1 MNKNSLFLIISIF
14 FITSNVCAMLIS
26 FSDKEGKIDAH
37 NYLDSFFERTFT
49 QNKEEFQKLPK
60 KARLRVLESCGEA
73 KPLIF
78 IAMTAHDV
86 QYEVLSK
93 VCMFTDADGCTKDAL
108 CLQHLCAMP
117 LGKILEICNKK
128 TRQAECFPILLN
140 NQHILSPASHMR
152 IQPDCAQVMSD
163 ATCGKTITNDGLLVI
178 NKTLPNDIYN
188 FPGLKDQCISVD
200 LSRSEKINLLARSLA
215 RGTQGFCS
223 ICLPSPQ
230 ALLRCCLIAV
240 AAIFIDLYILG
251 IPSSSQSVVPYTG
264 LFLVGVGI
272 PVTGVSILTNRSY
285 LQDHPPVKT
294 ITFGKIKNSFHA

>member
-1 MNKNSLFLIISIF
+1 MNKNSLFLIISVF

-49 QNKEEFQKLPK
+49 ENKKELQKLPK
-60 KARLRVLESCGEA
+60 KARLKVLESCGEA

-78 IAMTAHDV
+78 IAMTTDDV
-86 QYEVLSK
+86 RYEVFSK
-93 VCMFTDADGCTKDAL
+93 TMLMDANGCTKDAL

-117 LGKILEICNKK
+117 VGKILEICNQK
-128 TRQAECFPILLN
+128 TRQAACFPIVLN
-140 NQHILSPASHMR
+140 NQHIFSPASHMR
-152 IQPDCAQVMSD
+152 IKPDCAKVMSD
-163 ATCGKTITNDGLLVI
+163 ATRGKTITSDGLLVI
-178 NKTLPNDIYN
+178 NKTLADDIYN
-188 FPGLKDQCISVD
+188 LPGLKDQCISVD

-240 AAIFIDLYILG
+240 AMTFIDLYILG
-251 IPSSSQSVVPYTG
+251 IPSSSQFVVPYTG

-272 PVTGVSILTNRSY
+272 PVAGVSILTNRSY

-294 ITFGKIKNSFHA
+294 ITFEKIKSLSHA